1 MVFEM
6 QKLDLKTPKLLS
18 PAFCLQGLGWI
29 SHKSLK
35 SQPSLDGGLSI
46 VKPTINMTILFKVK
60 SRPKTIGEILA
71 DSDDDGDMEM
81 AGGDENNPGDA
92 NSR

>member
-1 MVFEM
+1 M
-6 QKLDLKTPKLLS
+6 
-18 PAFCLQGLGWI
+18 
-29 SHKSLK
+29 
-35 SQPSLDGGLSI
+35 DGGLSI

-71 DSDDDGDMEM
+71 DSDDDGDMDM

>member
-1 MVFEM
+1 M
-6 QKLDLKTPKLLS
+6 
-18 PAFCLQGLGWI
+18 
-29 SHKSLK
+29 
-35 SQPSLDGGLSI
+35 DGGLSI
-46 VKPTINMTILFKVK
+46 VRPTINMTILSKVK

-71 DSDDDGDMEM
+71 DSDDDGDMDM

>member
-1 MVFEM
+1 MIWC
-6 QKLDLKTPKLLS
+6 KTFFSVAKVNS
-18 PAFCLQGLGWI
+18 PW
-29 SHKSLK
+29 
-35 SQPSLDGGLSI
+35 DVGGLSI